1 MQAFEGFTN
10 AELVSRKQEL
20 GNRYEEYKKRNL
32 KLDMSRGKPC
42 TEQLELTNDMYDNV
56 SPFLSEDG
64 TDCRNYGI
72 LDGLKET
79 KVLFSELFGV
89 NTDEIFI
96 GGNSSLNLMYDLI
109 AKAYNHGLNGFEKPW
124 SKVEGIK
131 FLCPC
136 PGYDRHFSITELFGI
151 SMIIVPMN
159 NDGPDMEMIEE
170 LVKTT
175 RPSKV
180 CGQYLCIVILQ
191 EYPFQMMSS
200 EDWPVWKLRPKTS
213 QLSGITL
220 MPFIIFTMN
229 RTLFLVLLMSAKAG
243 NPDRVYMFGST
254 SKVTF
259 PGSGIAFMASSKN
272 NIDYIKKLISI
283 QTIGFDKINML
294 IHTRFLKNADNV
306 KEHMKKHA
314 AIIRPK
320 FEAVN
325 DILEKNLSGKGI
337 ASWNKPKGGYFISL
351 DVLDGC
357 AKRTVEL
364 SKEAGVTLTSAG
376 ATFPKGID
384 PNDRNI
390 RIAPTYPPLSE
401 LKTAIEI
408 LSFV

>member
-1 MQAFEGFTN
+1 MWAI
-10 AELVSRKQEL
+10 
-20 GNRYEEYKKRNL
+20 
-32 KLDMSRGKPC
+32 P
-42 TEQLELTNDMYDNV
+42 MYSN
-56 SPFLSEDG
+56 P
-64 TDCRNYGI
+64 TGI
-72 LDGLKET
+72 SFSDDVVRRLARMET
-79 KVLFSELFGV
+79 KAKDFTIIWDNAYALHHLY
-89 NTDEIFI
+89 DEQ
-96 GGNSSLNLMYDLI
+96 D
-109 AKAYNHGLNGFEKPW
+109 
-124 SKVEGIK
+124 
-131 FLCPC
+131 
-136 PGYDRHFSITELFGI
+136 SIL
-151 SMIIVPMN
+151 SII
-159 NDGPDMEMIEE
+159 DEC
-170 LVKTT
+170 K
-175 RPSKV
+175 
-180 CGQYLCIVILQ
+180 
-191 EYPFQMMSS
+191 
-200 EDWPVWKLRPKTS
+200 
-213 QLSGITL
+213 
-220 MPFIIFTMN
+220 
-229 RTLFLVLLMSAKAG
+229 KAG

-272 NIDYIKKLISI
+272 NIDYMKKLISI

-408 LSFV
+408 LSICVELAALEKIL